1 VKLGAFLV
9 MGVYRGIWRYTSIDD
24 LVVFAKAVA
33 LGSIVCVLIVLFK
46 FRFMGFSRTVFV
58 IDAFVMFMLLAASR
72 MAFRLF
78 RQFLPVPN
86 AGDGR
91 RVLIYGAGDGG
102 ELLLREILNNRD
114 LRYVPVGFMDDDPMK
129 KGKVIH
135 GLRVFGG
142 NGALRSICGA
152 QKVDEVVISSPRLS
166 EERVKQILQDC
177 EANNIT
183 LKRMRIEM
191 EQLSDN

>member
-1 VKLGAFLV
+1 
-9 MGVYRGIWRYTSIDD
+9 
-24 LVVFAKAVA
+24 
-33 LGSIVCVLIVLFK
+33 
-46 FRFMGFSRTVFV
+46 
-58 IDAFVMFMLLAASR
+58 MFMLLAASR

-86 AGDGR
+86 SGEGR

-102 ELLLREILNNRD
+102 ELLLREMLNNRE

-142 NGALRSICGA
+142 NGSLRSICGS
-152 QKVDEVVISSPRLS
+152 QKVDEVVISSPRLPD
-166 EERVKQILQDC
+166 ERVKQIQQDC
-177 EANNIT
+177 EADHIT

-191 EQLSDN
+191 ELLSDN

>member
-1 VKLGAFLV
+1 

-24 LVVFAKAVA
+24 LLVFAKAVA
-33 LGSIVCVLIVLFK
+33 LGSIICVLIVLFK
-46 FRFMGFSRTVFV
+46 FRFVGFSRTVFV

-78 RQFLPVPN
+78 RQFLPVPHS
-86 AGDGR
+86 GTGR

-102 ELLLREILNNRD
+102 ELLLREILNNRE
-114 LRYVPVGFMDDDPMK
+114 LRYVPVGFMDDDPNK

-142 NGALRSICGA
+142 NGSLGSICTA
-152 QKVDEVVISSPRLS
+152 QNVDEVVISSPRLS
-166 EERVKQILQDC
+166 EERVKQIQQDC
-177 EANNIT
+177 ESRHIT
-183 LKRMRIEM
+183 LRRMRIEM
-191 EQLSDN
+191 ELLSEN